1 MLNFKLSDQFVD
13 SYRDRTVPWGYR
25 DAGHTA
31 LGEIV
36 FLRSYSRLKDDDT
49 KETWADVCRRVTE
62 GTYSIQKDW
71 CRTHKLT
78 WKNDKAQQSAKE
90 FFDRLFNMKWTPAG
104 RGLWAMGSTLVN
116 DHKSMATLVNCA
128 FVTTNKNITQAATW
142 LMDASMLG
150 IGVGFDVRGAGQ
162 RTLVQPPTT
171 TATFIVEDS
180 REGWVSVLDMLLKA
194 YLSDG
199 TLYTNIDYS
208 LIRPEG
214 APIVT
219 AGGVAPGPLPL
230 IKMVDRLHT
239 LFQDALDAGTPVV
252 DSRMIVDIM
261 NIVGDCV
268 VSGGVRRTA
277 EIAFGSMDDQD
288 FMKLKDPEAFPY
300 RSEWAHLSNNSIF
313 AKPGEDLTP
322 ILEGIKLNGEP
333 GVVWLDTVQNYG
345 RLSDLPDDKDK
356 DVLGLNPCGE
366 IPLEPFELCNL
377 SETYPSN
384 HESLEDFLRTLK
396 FAYLYSKTVSLLT
409 TPWENTNAITQKN
422 RRIGVSMSGVTDFVD
437 ARGYIEMK
445 NWQDAGYKQ
454 LKRMDHTYS
463 EWLCVRESI
472 RLSTAKPSG
481 TVSLL
486 AGVSPGVHW
495 TPGGEYFLRRII
507 FVNNDPTLEAL
518 RQAGYKVEPSDYSP
532 DTSSVVAFPVE
543 SKSKRSERDV
553 SIFEKAH
560 VAAMTQKWW
569 ADNAVSCTVSFTSS
583 EAEKIGDLLQM
594 YDGDLKGISFLP
606 MMETGGTYTQMPYER
621 ITKAQFEEL
630 GMNLLSADFSSI
642 YSGNALDGAGEKY
655 CSNDGCEVPAK

>member
-1 MLNFKLSDQFVD
+1 MLNFKLSDQFID
-13 SYRDRTVPWGYR
+13 SYRDKEVPWGYR

-36 FLRSYSRLKDDDT
+36 FLRSYSRLKDDGT
-49 KETWADVCRRVTE
+49 KETWVDVCRRVTE

-71 CRTHKLT
+71 CRIHKLT

-90 FFDRLFNMKWTPAG
+90 FFDRLFHMKWMPAG

-116 DHKSMATLVNCA
+116 ERKSMATLVNCA
-128 FVTTNKNITQAATW
+128 FVTTAKNITQAATW

-150 IGVGFDVRGAGQ
+150 IGVGFDVRGAGT

-171 TATFIVEDS
+171 EEVFIVEDS
-180 REGWVSVLDMLLKA
+180 REGWVSVLDMLLTA

-199 TLYTNIDYS
+199 NLYTNIDYS
-208 LIRPEG
+208 LIRPLG

-219 AGGVAPGPLPL
+219 AGGVAPGPDPL
-230 IKMVDRLHT
+230 RKMVNYLNT
-239 LFQDALDAGTPVV
+239 LFQNALDAGTPVV
-252 DSRMIVDIM
+252 NSRMIVDLM

-277 EIAFGSMDDQD
+277 EIAFSDINDAE
-288 FMKLKDPEAFPY
+288 FLKLKDPKAYPY
-300 RSEWAHLSNNSIF
+300 REEWRHLSNNSIF
-313 AKPGEDLTP
+313 AKSGQDLSP

-333 GVVWLDTVQNYG
+333 GVVWLDTVQNRG
-345 RLSDLPDDKDK
+345 RLADAPDRKDR

-366 IPLEPFELCNL
+366 IPLESFELCNL
-377 SETYPSN
+377 AETFPSN
-384 HESLEDFLRTLK
+384 HDSQDMDDYLRTLK

-422 RRIGVSMSGVTDFVD
+422 RRIGVSMSGITDFVD

-445 NWQDAGYKQ
+445 NWQDAGYRQ
-454 LKRMDHTYS
+454 IKRMDQTYS

-472 RLSTAKPSG
+472 RLTTAKPSG
-481 TVSLL
+481 TVSLV

-495 TPGGEYFLRRII
+495 TPGGAYFLRRII
-507 FVNNDPTLEAL
+507 FTNDDPTLDSL
-518 RQAGYKVEPSDYSP
+518 RKAGYTVEPSVYSP
-532 DTSSVVAFPVE
+532 GTSSVVAFPVE
-543 SKSKRSERDV
+543 SKSRRSEKEV

-569 ADNAVSCTVSFTSS
+569 SDNAVSCTISFS
-583 EAEKIGDLLQM
+583 EEEADQIGDLLQM
-594 YDGDLKGISFLP
+594 YDGELKGISFLP
-606 MMETGGTYTQMPYER
+606 PLAEYPQKPYEQ
-621 ITKAQFEEL
+621 ISKEIFEER
-630 GMNLLSADFSSI
+630 GANLFSADFSSL
-642 YSGNALDGAGEKY
+642 YSRGATDAESEKY
-655 CSNDGCEVPAK
+655 CSNDSCEIPVN